1 MKKSVSILVA
11 IFLLIAIAVPAYA
24 TPVSA
29 ETISMEGGIISPH
42 YIAINSISSFI
53 TMSGNTAICSAH
65 VSQSGAR
72 ANVRIILQRSTNGGS
87 TFSDFATLLNKDY
100 TTRSISAE
108 ASRTGLDTSFRYRT
122 KVVVTVF
129 DASGRQIDSGTAF
142 S

>member
-1 MKKSVSILVA
+1 MKKSVSILMA
-11 IFLLIAIAVPAYA
+11 IFLLVAMAVPAYA
-24 TPVSA
+24 MSVST
-29 ETISMEGGIISPH
+29 ESISMEGGVISPR
-42 YIAINSISSFI
+42 YVAINSISAFI
-53 TMSGNTAICSAH
+53 TMRSNTATCSAN

-72 ANVRIILQRSTNGGS
+72 ANVKIILQRSTNGGS

-122 KVVVTVF
+122 KVVVTVY